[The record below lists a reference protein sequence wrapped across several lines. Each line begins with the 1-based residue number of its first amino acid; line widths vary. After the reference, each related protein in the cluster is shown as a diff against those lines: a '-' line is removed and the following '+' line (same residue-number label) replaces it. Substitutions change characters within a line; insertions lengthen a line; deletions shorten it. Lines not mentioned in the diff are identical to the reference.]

1 MKNENIPVKRL
12 FTNVCALLVSFAAL
26 TARAQIATVLEPP
39 HDAFYSPGHKAPA
52 QLAILAASI
61 TISDTLTL
69 TVDVAGPLSALPD
82 LHGTAGAFFWNFPL
96 NTDNSTDPPGL
107 PLPPRQTAPADFEAY
122 AMCDGTAFSGVFVDR
137 RPALTGGSA
146 LRYSIPVSISGSRI
160 TLTVPAA
167 LAAQIQAAVVLP
179 GATWNCDTGWSNTV
193 LLGIGTN
200 ANHVADAIGR
210 QPWPH

>member
-1 MKNENIPVKRL
+1 MKNPSIPMKGLVTSL
-12 FTNVCALLVSFAAL
+12 CALLVSFAAL
-26 TARAQIATVLEPP
+26 TVRAQTATITEPP
-39 HDAFYSPGHKAPA
+39 HDAFYSKGHEAPA

-69 TVDVAGPLSALPD
+69 TVNVAGPLSALPD
-82 LHGTAGAFFWNFPL
+82 VHGSAGAFFWNFPL

-107 PLPPRQTAPADFEAY
+107 PLPPRQTASADFEAY
-122 AMCDGTAFSGVFVDR
+122 AICDGTSFNGVFVDR

-146 LRYSIPVSISGSRI
+146 LRYSIPVSVSGSRI
-160 TLTVPAA
+160 TLTVPVA
-167 LAAQIQAAVVLP
+167 LTAQMQAAVVLP

-200 ANHVADAIGR
+200 GVHIADAIGR
-210 QPWPH
+210 QPWPQ